1 MGLNPGVCLA
11 VSKGLSVLCA
21 LITHSHQRPV
31 AAVFAGFVRRGCG
44 GIKGGISPR
53 DKRAIVAKSE
63 LHVWIVKVYDMIFL
77 NLVKYSTS
85 FPLQT
90 ALKCNCPT
98 SLMISV
104 QMCQIITKEP
114 TLVND

>member
-1 MGLNPGVCLA
+1 MRLNPGVCLA
-11 VSKGLSVLCA
+11 VSKGLGVLCA
-21 LITHSHQRPV
+21 LITHNSQRPV

-44 GIKGGISPR
+44 GIKWGISPR

-63 LHVWIVKVYDMIFL
+63 LHAWIINAYDMIFL

-90 ALKCNCPT
+90 PLNAAVP
-98 SLMISV
+98 
-104 QMCQIITKEP
+104 P
-114 TLVND
+114 F